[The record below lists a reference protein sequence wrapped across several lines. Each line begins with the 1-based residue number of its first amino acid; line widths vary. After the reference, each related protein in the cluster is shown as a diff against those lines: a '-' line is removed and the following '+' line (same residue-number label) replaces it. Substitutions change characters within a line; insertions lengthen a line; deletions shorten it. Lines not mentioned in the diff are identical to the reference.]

1 MQQKIRTRFAPSP
14 TGYLHV
20 GGARTAL
27 YSWLFAKA
35 KGGDFILRVEDTDQA
50 RSTKESLDMV
60 LSDLKWLGFD
70 WQEGPEVGGECGP
83 YFQSERKEIY
93 KEHADRLLK
102 DGKAFYCFCTDEDL
116 EAKKEKAKAEG
127 KSPVYDGTCRSLS
140 LEEAEKKLAAGEK
153 GAVRFKVPQ
162 AEEFV
167 HHDVVRGEVR
177 WPQDMVGDFVILRS
191 NGMPVYNFCCAVDDA
206 LMNITHVFRAEEHLN
221 NTLRQIMLYEAFNYP
236 LPKFGHLSIILG
248 EDKKKLSKRHGATSV
263 NEYKEQ
269 GFTKEALINYLL
281 LLGWSSPSE
290 SEIMEMSQMLEEFD
304 MDRFK
309 SSAAVFD
316 EAKLKWMNAT
326 HLRAF
331 STEKLWALVS
341 EVLTKNGINVSAE
354 STWQDPKWQEK
365 ALELYKVRME
375 TLLDAVTP
383 FKYLSEASFEVAEAG
398 AETMTWEKSLEV
410 VSTWKALVAEK
421 SEEFLSVEQFEEIQ
435 KQVQAKADVKGKN
448 LFMPIRVAVVGVPQ
462 GADLKDLVPLI
473 PRDKLL
479 ERAEKVIASVK

>member
-93 KEHADRLLK
+93 REHADRLLK
-102 DGKAFYCFCTDEDL
+102 SGKAFYCFCTDEEL

-127 KSPVYDGTCRSLS
+127 RSPVYDGTCRGIS
-140 LEEAEKKLAAGEK
+140 LEEAEKRLAAGEK

-162 AEEFV
+162 AEEFI

-221 NTLRQIMLYEAFNYP
+221 NTLRQIMLYEAFSYP

-316 EAKLKWMNAT
+316 EAKLKWMNAS
-326 HLRAF
+326 HLRSF

-341 EVLTKNGINVSAE
+341 EVLSKNGIDVSAE
-354 STWQDPKWQEK
+354 STWQDPQWQEK

-375 TLLDAVTP
+375 TLLDAVAP
-383 FKYLSEASFEVAEAG
+383 FKYLSEASFEITEAG
-398 AETMTWEKSLEV
+398 ADTMTWEKSLQV
-410 VSTWKALVAEK
+410 VSTWKDLVAEK

-435 KQVQAKADVKGKN
+435 KQVQAKAEVKGKN

-479 ERAEKVIASVK
+479 ERAEKVIASVN

>member
-1 MQQKIRTRFAPSP
+1 M
-14 TGYLHV
+14 
-20 GGARTAL
+20 
-27 YSWLFAKA
+27 FAKA

-116 EAKKEKAKAEG
+116 ETKKEKAKAEG

-221 NTLRQIMLYEAFNYP
+221 NTLRQIML
-236 LPKFGHLSIILG
+236 LS
-248 EDKKKLSKRHGATSV
+248 
-263 NEYKEQ
+263 
-269 GFTKEALINYLL
+269 LIHI
-281 LLGWSSPSE
+281 SE
-290 SEIMEMSQMLEEFD
+290 PT
-304 MDRFK
+304 R
-309 SSAAVFD
+309 
-316 EAKLKWMNAT
+316 
-326 HLRAF
+326 
-331 STEKLWALVS
+331 
-341 EVLTKNGINVSAE
+341 
-354 STWQDPKWQEK
+354 P
-365 ALELYKVRME
+365 
-375 TLLDAVTP
+375 
-383 FKYLSEASFEVAEAG
+383 
-398 AETMTWEKSLEV
+398 
-410 VSTWKALVAEK
+410 
-421 SEEFLSVEQFEEIQ
+421 
-435 KQVQAKADVKGKN
+435 
-448 LFMPIRVAVVGVPQ
+448 
-462 GADLKDLVPLI
+462 
-473 PRDKLL
+473 
-479 ERAEKVIASVK
+479 